1 LRFKTHLGFFSFR
14 SCGGEEG
21 ERSCFNFSGVWI
33 RRGGD
38 GYVVT
43 SGGEWEVWDYGT
55 DASERV
61 QGVKCEKWIC
71 VFVSREF
78 EAMTNE
84 VW

>member
-1 LRFKTHLGFFSFR
+1 M
-14 SCGGEEG
+14 
-21 ERSCFNFSGVWI
+21 
-33 RRGGD
+33 
-38 GYVVT
+38 VT

-55 DASERV
+55 EASERV